1 MRKNVL
7 RTAVVTAVA
16 LLAMG
21 GAALATIV
29 IRSGPIEVVA
39 EGGFTPTTLPKH
51 EFAPI
56 TIHGE
61 GKIGTTDGTFPPI
74 LKTLTVWYDK
84 HGEVITKGLPY
95 CTEAK
100 LRATTSAT
108 ARKVCAGSIVGEGR
122 GTAVIVFPEQ
132 RPFKASSPITI
143 FNAKPHNG
151 NPTVLAHAY
160 LSVPAP
166 TTYIVPVE
174 IQRVHAG
181 PYGFRTEATIPKIA
195 GGAGI
200 PLEGSLKIGKKWSFK
215 GERLSYINASCP
227 SGKLQAK
234 VETGFTD
241 GTKMNGTIFKHC
253 KGKN

>member
-7 RTAVVTAVA
+7 RAAVLTVIA

-21 GAALATIV
+21 GAAAAIV
-29 IRSGPIEVVA
+29 LHAGPIEVVG
-39 EGGFTPTTLPKH
+39 EGGFTPTTLPRH
-51 EFAPI
+51 GTAPI

-61 GKIGTTDGTFPPI
+61 GRIGTTDGSLPPI
-74 LKTLTVWYDK
+74 LKKLTVWYDK
-84 HGEVITKGLPY
+84 HGAVVTKGLPY
-95 CTEAK
+95 CTKGK
-100 LRATTSAT
+100 LAATTSAT

-122 GTAVIVFPEQ
+122 GTALIAFPEQ
-132 RPFKASSPITI
+132 KPFKASSPITI
-143 FNAKPHNG
+143 FNAAPHDG

-174 IQRVHAG
+174 IQRVHSG
-181 PYGFRTEATIPKIA
+181 PFGFRTEATIPKIA

-200 PLEGSLKIGKKWSFK
+200 PLEGSLTIGKRWTWK
-215 GERLSYINASCP
+215 GKRLSYVNAGCP

-234 VETGFTD
+234 LETEFTE
-241 GTKMNGTIFKHC
+241 GAKLNGLILKHC
-253 KGKN
+253 KGVG

>member
-7 RTAVVTAVA
+7 RTGILTVVA
-16 LLAMG
+16 LLAMS
-21 GAALATIV
+21 GAALAIV
-29 IRSGPIEVVA
+29 FGTGNIKVEA

-51 EFAPI
+51 DFAPI

-61 GKIGTTDGTFPPI
+61 GKIGTTDGSLPPI
-74 LKTLTVWYDK
+74 LKKLNVWYDK
-84 HGEVITKGLPY
+84 HGEVVTKGLPY
-95 CTEAK
+95 CTPGK
-100 LRATTSAT
+100 LAATTSKT

-122 GTAVIVFPEQ
+122 GTAIVAFPEQ
-132 RPFKASSPITI
+132 KPFKASSPITI

-174 IQRVHAG
+174 IQKIHNG
-181 PYGFRTEATIPKIA
+181 PFGYKTEATIPKIA
-195 GGAGI
+195 GGYGI
-200 PLEGSLKIGKKWSFK
+200 PLEGSLTIGKKWTFK
-215 GERLSYINASCP
+215 GQRLSYINASCP

-234 VETGFTD
+234 PEVEFTD
-241 GTKMNGTIFKHC
+241 KTKLGGLILKPCT
-253 KGKN
+253 GKN

>member
-7 RTAVVTAVA
+7 RTTVLTVVA
-16 LLAMG
+16 LLAMS
-21 GAALATIV
+21 GAALALV
-29 IRSGPIEVVA
+29 LRSGNIEAVL
-39 EGGFTPTTLPKH
+39 EGGFAPTTLPKH

-61 GKIGTTDGTFPPI
+61 GSIGTTDGSLPPI
-74 LKTLTVWYDK
+74 LKKLNVWYDK
-84 HGEVITKGLPY
+84 HGEVVTKGLPY
-95 CTEAK
+95 CTPGK
-100 LRATTSAT
+100 LAATTSQQ
-108 ARKVCAGSIVGEGR
+108 ARKVCGSSIVGEGR
-122 GTAVIVFPEQ
+122 GTALIAFPEQ

-174 IQRVHAG
+174 IQRIHNG
-181 PYGFRTEATIPKIA
+181 PFGYKTEATIPRIA
-195 GGAGI
+195 GGYGI
-200 PLEGSLKIGKKWSFK
+200 PLEGGLKIGKKWTFK

-234 VETGFTD
+234 AEVEFTD
-241 GTKMNGTIFKHC
+241 ETKLSGLILKQCT
-253 KGKN
+253 GKD

>member
-7 RTAVVTAVA
+7 RTAILTVIA
-16 LLAMG
+16 LLLMG
-21 GAALATIV
+21 GVALATIV
-29 IRSGPIEVVA
+29 LRAGPVEVTA

-51 EFAPI
+51 ETAAI
-56 TIHGE
+56 TLHGE
-61 GKIGTTDGTFPPI
+61 GRIANTEGGLPPI

-84 HGEVITKGLPY
+84 HGEVVTKGLPY
-95 CTEAK
+95 CTKGK
-100 LRATTSAT
+100 LEATTSAT
-108 ARKVCAGSIVGEGR
+108 ARKVCAGSIIGEGH
-122 GTAVIVFPEQ
+122 GTALIAFPEQ

-143 FNAKPHNG
+143 FNAAPHNG

-181 PYGFRTEATIPKIA
+181 PYGFRTEATIPRIA

-200 PLEGSLKIGKKWSFK
+200 PLEGELTIGKRWTFK
-215 GERLSYINASCP
+215 GQRLSYANASCP
-227 SGKLQAK
+227 AGKLQAK
-234 VETGFTD
+234 VETGFTE
-241 GTKMNGTIFKHC
+241 GTKLNGIIIKRC
-253 KGKN
+253 KGV